1 MLDAGATL
9 GPYKIAALLGVGG
22 MGEVYRA
29 SDPRLGRDVA
39 IKVLSSHLAAR
50 PEIRARFEREARTIS
65 QLSHPSICTLFDI
78 GRAPGEAGSDG
89 MDYLV
94 MELLEGETL
103 ARRLERGALPVP
115 EVFALG
121 GQIAQALDCAHRAGV
136 VHRDLKPANVM
147 LTRTGAKLM
156 DFGLARAPGL
166 APAAEALSQSPT
178 VSQPLTAEG
187 TLVGTFQYMAPEQ
200 LEGREADA
208 RSDLWA
214 LGCVLYEMATG
225 QRAFAGTSQASLIAS
240 IMTGQPRVMSALLPT
255 TPPALERTV
264 RRCLE
269 KDPDARF
276 QSASDLAFD
285 LRGMSESGSAAAP
298 LAAAP
303 RPAAGGAR
311 RPRRRLAVA
320 GLVAAAAVAAVA
332 AGLWGTR
339 LGRER
344 PSGHAPA
351 PAPVHARTEVA
362 VLPFHNLSTG
372 GPYDYFAGGL
382 HDELLTQLAKVAA
395 LKVIS
400 RTSVMGYSA
409 TTKPLRQIA
418 GELGVGSI
426 VEGTVQVAGNRLR
439 VNVQLIDAATD
450 EHLWAERYDRTLDDA
465 FTIQSEVAQRIVA
478 EVGAML
484 GSEER
489 RGITDMPTANPEAY
503 RLYLQGEEYRR
514 RPGDLEQDF
523 QSARRLY
530 ERALEMDAGFALAHA
545 ALSQVH
551 GELYWQGYDRSPAR
565 LARQHREAEAALRLA
580 PGLPDAHLAMGL
592 AHYWGRRD
600 YRRGLAEFRTA
611 LRARPND
618 AELWAY
624 VGYVQRR
631 LGDWAAADSAY
642 RRATQL
648 DPRNAD
654 LEADLGAGTF
664 DVTHRYPEVVRAL
677 ERAQALSPDFA
688 DALRAR
694 AWTYIVWKGELDS
707 LRNLLGA
714 MAPDEDLGSH
724 GRAAAWHARL
734 LLMERQPERLLALL
748 RGAPE
753 EAFAAQD
760 FLVPRAL
767 YAAWAHTL
775 GRDQAAARTAFGS
788 ALRTLDSLRAV
799 RPDDWRVHSSRG
811 LALAGL
817 GRRGEALRE
826 AQWLR
831 SSVVYRDDHQTGPI
845 LRENRA
851 LILAQAGE
859 AEAALEEIESLL
871 AGPSYL
877 SAHLLRLDP
886 RWDPIRGH
894 ARFQALLVTY
904 ADPEARGPL
913 ATRA

>member
-1 MLDAGATL
+1 MLAAGTML
-9 GPYKIAALLGVGG
+9 GPYKIVALLGSGG

-29 SDPRLGRDVA
+29 CDQRLGRDVA
-39 IKVLSSHLAAR
+39 IKVLSSRLAAR
-50 PEIRARFEREARTIS
+50 PEVRARFEREARTIS
-65 QLSHPSICTLFDI
+65 QLSHPHICTLFDI
-78 GRAPGEAGSDG
+78 GHQDG

-103 ARRLERGALPVP
+103 AHRLERGPLPVP
-115 EVFALG
+115 EIFVLG
-121 GQIAQALDCAHRAGV
+121 RQIAEALERAHRSGV

-166 APAAEALSQSPT
+166 APAAEVLSQSPT

-200 LEGREADA
+200 LEGKEADT

-225 QRAFAGTSQASLIAS
+225 QRAFAGESQASLIAA
-240 IMTGQPRVMSALLPT
+240 IMAGEPRVMSALLPG

-269 KDPDARF
+269 KNPVARF

-285 LRGMSESGSAAAP
+285 LQGMSESGSAAAP
-298 LAAAP
+298 LAP
-303 RPAAGGAR
+303 GMRPGAGGGR
-311 RPRRRLAVA
+311 RPRRRLA
-320 GLVAAAAVAAVA
+320 AAAAVLAVA
-332 AGLWGTR
+332 ALLWGTR
-339 LGRER
+339 AGCER
-344 PSGHAPA
+344 PSRRPPASAPM
-351 PAPVHARTEVA
+351 HARTDVA
-362 VLPFHNLSTG
+362 VLPFHNLSAG
-372 GPYDYFAGGL
+372 GPHDYFAGGL

-409 TTKPLRQIA
+409 TTKPLKQIA
-418 GELGVGSI
+418 RELGVGSI

-465 FTIQSEVAQRIVA
+465 FTIQSEVAQRIVTA
-478 EVGAML
+478 VGAVL

-489 RGITDMPTANPEAY
+489 RGITDAPTANPEAY

-514 RPGDLEQDF
+514 RPGDLVQDF
-523 QSARRLY
+523 QSARQLY
-530 ERALEMDAGFALAHA
+530 ERALALDPGFALAHA

-565 LARQHREAEAALRLA
+565 VARQRQEAEAALRLA
-580 PGLPDAHLAMGL
+580 PELPEAHLAMGL
-592 AHYWGRRD
+592 AHYWGHRD
-600 YRRGLAEFRTA
+600 YQRGLAELRTA
-611 LRARPND
+611 LRAMPNN

-631 LGDWAAADSAY
+631 LGNWAAADSAY

-654 LEADLGAGTF
+654 MEADLGAGTF
-664 DVTHRYPEVVRAL
+664 DVTHRYPDVVRAL

-694 AWTYIVWKGELDS
+694 AWTYVVWKGELDS
-707 LRNLLGA
+707 LRNLLDA
-714 MAPDEDLGSH
+714 MAPEEDLGSH
-724 GRAAAWHARL
+724 GRASVWRARL

-748 RGAPE
+748 RSAPE
-753 EAFAAQD
+753 GAFAAQD
-760 FLVPRAL
+760 FLVPTAL

-775 GRDQAAARTAFGS
+775 RHDDAAARTAFAS
-788 ALRTLDSLRAV
+788 ALRTLDSLRAA
-799 RPDDWRVHSSRG
+799 RPDDWRVRASRG

-817 GRRGEALRE
+817 GRRGEAVRE

-831 SSVVYRDDHQTGPI
+831 MSVVYREDHQTGPI
-845 LRENRA
+845 LRESRA

-859 AEAALEEIESLL
+859 VDAALQEIERLL

-886 RWDPIRGH
+886 RWDPIREH
-894 ARFQALLVTY
+894 ARFKALLVEY
-904 ADPEARGPL
+904 AHAEARGPL
-913 ATRA
+913 QPLAS